1 MITRLLLAALL
12 AVAAPTSVSAQSAIA
27 SARAAGNAGERFDGY
42 LGIASGSGD
51 ALRRTVGTINLKRR
65 ALYSNLAAR
74 RGVSPQE
81 VGVSAACQLFRR
93 VAVGES
99 YLLQDGVWRR
109 RGPAEPTPHPS
120 YCG

>member
-1 MITRLLLAALL
+1 MIKRILLAALL
-12 AVAAPTSVSAQSAIA
+12 AVAAPASVSAQSAIA
-27 SARAAGNAGERFDGY
+27 QARAAGAAGERFDGY

-81 VGVSAACQLFRR
+81 VGISAACQLFRR

-109 RGPAEPTPHPS
+109 RGPGDPAPHPS